1 MATTYQVQPPEAFNF
16 SRPEE
21 WTKWSRRFEHF
32 RNASG
37 LGDKSEEAQVNTLI
51 YSMGDEADDIL
62 HSLNLSEDERKA
74 YAVVKGK
81 FDSHFIKRRNIIFE
95 RAKFNLR
102 RQKEGEPVDTFIT
115 ALYSLAEH
123 CGFGAL
129 HD

>member
-1 MATTYQVQPPEAFNF
+1 M
-16 SRPEE
+16 
-21 WTKWSRRFEHF
+21 
-32 RNASG
+32 
-37 LGDKSEEAQVNTLI
+37 
-51 YSMGDEADDIL
+51 

-102 RQKEGEPVDTFIT
+102 RQKEGEPV
-115 ALYSLAEH
+115 YSLAEH

-129 HD
+129 HDELVVGIRDAGLSEKLQLDPDLTLNYKLDCRPGSPVI